1 MQSEVPI
8 FRQLG
13 YEVFIPKVIPT
24 DDPGY
29 RSGAVTYEFD
39 EMLALAPSALR
50 VLNTHDFYRRR
61 WSPTIER
68 ILNEEFDVVVTS
80 ISAYL
85 APVLESVRAFSGTVV
100 ARVFGRE
107 HPRRYTEFFLDSRY
121 GPFLSLIPAMGD
133 RFVFGQAFDN
143 LADVEDPVLRARA
156 HTITPPLPPFVY
168 ERAGTWH
175 GGGEHAIL
183 LCPGIAESPY
193 YGAQYDEIKRCFGGL
208 PHRIFGRQLTPVE
221 DPTVLGY
228 LSDDALLDLYATA
241 PVFLYPSTEPRHVH
255 YSPLEAMVVGTPVL
269 YRRDALIDT
278 LMSGADMPGACDD
291 AAEMEAKARALLAG
305 DRDVAD
311 AIRATQDAVVR
322 KFSSEVAH
330 AQWAQILA
338 PIGAVA

>member
-13 YEVFIPKVIPT
+13 YEVFVPKVIPT

-39 EMLALAPSALR
+39 EGLRLSPAALR
-50 VLNTHDFYRRR
+50 VLNAHDFYRRP
-61 WSPTIER
+61 WSPTLER

-85 APVLESVRAFSGTVV
+85 TPVMESVRAFSGTVV

-107 HPRRYTEFFLDSRY
+107 HPRRYTEFFL
-121 GPFLSLIPAMGD
+121 GPQTAPCLTGIAAMGA

-168 ERAGTWH
+168 ERAGTWR

-193 YGAQYDEIKRCFGGL
+193 YGAQYDEIKRCFGAL
-208 PHRIFGRQLTPVE
+208 PHRIFGRQLTPID
-221 DPTVLGY
+221 DPAVLDY
-228 LSDDALLDLYATA
+228 LSDDALLDLYAAA
-241 PVFLYPSTEPRHVH
+241 PVFVYPSTEPRHVH

-278 LMSGADMPGACDD
+278 VMSGADVPGACVD
-291 AAEMEAKARALLAG
+291 AAEMDVKARALLAG
-305 DRDVAD
+305 DRDLAD

-322 KFSSEVAH
+322 KFSIEVAH

-338 PIGAVA
+338 SVGAVA